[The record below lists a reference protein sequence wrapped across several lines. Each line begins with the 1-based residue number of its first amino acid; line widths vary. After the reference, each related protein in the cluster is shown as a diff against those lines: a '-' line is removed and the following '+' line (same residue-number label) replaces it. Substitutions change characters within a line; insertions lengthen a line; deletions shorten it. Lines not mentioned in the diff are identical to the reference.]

1 MDSVKKGKVKT
12 PPKKKNERLGKE
24 GIILELHVNS
34 HGGKASDTANI
45 PGEMSR

>member
-12 PPKKKNERLGKE
+12 QKNERLGKE